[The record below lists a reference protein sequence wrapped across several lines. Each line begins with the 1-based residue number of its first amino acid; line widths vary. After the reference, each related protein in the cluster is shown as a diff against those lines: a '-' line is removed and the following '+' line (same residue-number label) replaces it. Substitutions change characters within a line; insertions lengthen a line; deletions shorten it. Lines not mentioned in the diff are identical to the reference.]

1 MIVNWEMWGVV
12 VGVLS
17 LGATV
22 GLPYLAWRRKKGPD
36 LMVEKSTKK
45 RTVKQAQ
52 RQSGG
57 GVQVQKQ
64 QVGDAVAVQAQRQGS
79 VQEQSQEVTEE
90 ND

>member
-1 MIVNWEMWGVV
+1 MSIDWGVWEVLVGV
-12 VGVLS
+12 VGIGVS
-17 LGATV
+17 
-22 GLPYLAWRRKKGPD
+22 YLTWRFKRGSDPMGK
-36 LMVEKSTKK
+36 VTKK

-64 QVGDAVAVQAQRQGS
+64 QLGDALSVQAQREGR
-79 VQEQSQEVTEE
+79 VQEQSQEVVEE